1 MVVRIKIY
9 EHMESGTMAGRVGAI
24 AVASI
29 LVGNVDLTLDE
40 SESDCWEVC
49 RGSRTLGEHV

>member
-1 MVVRIKIY
+1 
-9 EHMESGTMAGRVGAI
+9 MESGTMAGRVGAI

-40 SESDCWEVC
+40 SESDCWGVC
-49 RGSRTLGEHV
+49 GGSRTLGEHV

>member
-1 MVVRIKIY
+1 MRIKIY

>member
-9 EHMESGTMAGRVGAI
+9 EHMEFGTLAGRIGAI
-24 AVASI
+24 AVAGI

-40 SESDCWEVC
+40 KE
-49 RGSRTLGEHV
+49 

>member
-1 MVVRIKIY
+1 MVVRIKTY

-29 LVGNVDLTLDE
+29 LLGNVYLTLDE
-40 SESDCWEVC
+40 KEGI
-49 RGSRTLGEHV
+49 RLLGSLLRKLNTW